1 MVSHRSLDIN
11 KRLAQIFDS
20 GIGSLSHRL
29 DNFPKFARRQ
39 KITRF
44 LSLYEIFKKIIPVK
58 GSIVEC
64 GVNSGF
70 SLFTWAHLSSILE
83 MNNITR
89 MVYGFDTFDGF
100 SNISEKDNSIYHEPQ
115 KGEMSKNSYEEL
127 LSLIDVYNDNRF
139 LGNLPK
145 IKLIKGDLAQT
156 APKFIEQNQHLIVA
170 MLFIDLDLYE
180 PTKVALETFLP
191 RMHKGSLLVMDELD
205 HPQWPGETL
214 ALLEKLDLKGM
225 EIKRVEFDPYI
236 SYMVLN

>member
-1 MVSHRSLDIN
+1 MSHRSLNIN
-11 KRLAQIFDS
+11 KRLAETFNE

-44 LSLYEIFKKIIPVK
+44 LCLYEIFKEIINVK

-89 MVYGFDTFDGF
+89 MIYGFDTFDGF
-100 SNISEKDNSIYHEPQ
+100 SSTSEIDNSIYHEP
-115 KGEMSKNSYEEL
+115 KDGDMTKNSYEEL
-127 LSLIDVYNDNRF
+127 GKLIEIFNDNRF

-145 IKLIKGDLAQT
+145 IKLIKGDVTKT
-156 APKFIEQNQHLIVA
+156 APKFLEQNKHLLVA

-180 PTKVALETFLP
+180 PTKVALQTFLP
-191 RMHKGSLLVMDELD
+191 RMHKGSILVMDEID

-214 ALLEKLDLKGM
+214 ALLEELNIKDV
-225 EIKRVEFDPYI
+225 EIKRVAFDPYI
-236 SYMVLN
+236 SYVKF